1 MPDQEAMGASSCCCC
16 RRSGRSVVILSAD
29 VRRLGLLT
37 GDEPW
42 PTSALQSASVVVVT
56 GTRFWCCVMLM
67 APFLVNPGVATRN
80 GSANARSE
88 KGIWRGSDRLS

>member
-1 MPDQEAMGASSCCCC
+1 MGASSCCCC

-67 APFLVNPGVATRN
+67 APFLVNPG
-80 GSANARSE
+80 
-88 KGIWRGSDRLS
+88 WRPGMGGGGQDPKKEFGVGQIA